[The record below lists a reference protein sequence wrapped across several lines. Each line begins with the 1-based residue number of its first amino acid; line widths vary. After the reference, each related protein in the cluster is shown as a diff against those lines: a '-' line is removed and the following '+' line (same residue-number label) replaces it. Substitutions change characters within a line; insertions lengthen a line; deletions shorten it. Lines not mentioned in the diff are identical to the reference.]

1 MTENS
6 NENTTNTTTNT
17 TAGTAANGAAH
28 GAEKGAE
35 RGAVRDN
42 LREAGNAL
50 LTAGSALGSAFGKF
64 ADGLPGRFKSAT
76 DSARETLNS
85 AKTEGEVRS
94 WAANVTNEAEKAF
107 TSFRERDVKFTD
119 DAKASLRRSVTD
131 VSENFNQRMD
141 KLTNDEDGAIK
152 EMRTRFDGLVDR
164 IQSQFSND
172 DKAEGKSAKGD
183 VIDGEVVETSE
194 TQEK

>member
-6 NENTTNTTTNT
+6 NENTTNTT
-17 TAGTAANGAAH
+17 ADTAANGAAH
-28 GAEKGAE
+28 GAKKGAE
-35 RGAVRDN
+35 KGAVRDN
-42 LREAGNAL
+42 LREAGDAL

-64 ADGLPGRFKSAT
+64 ADGLPERFKSAT

-164 IQSQFSND
+164 IQAQFSND
-172 DKAEGKSAKGD
+172 DKAEDKSAKGD

>member
-6 NENTTNTTTNT
+6 NENTTNTT
-17 TAGTAANGAAH
+17 ADTAASGTAH

-35 RGAVRDN
+35 KGAVRDN
-42 LREAGNAL
+42 LREAGDAL

-64 ADGLPGRFKSAT
+64 ADGLPERFKSAT

-164 IQSQFSND
+164 IQAQFSND
-172 DKAEGKSAKGD
+172 DKAEDKSAKGD

>member
-6 NENTTNTTTNT
+6 NENTTNTT
-17 TAGTAANGAAH
+17 GDTAANGAAH

-35 RGAVRDN
+35 KGAVRDN
-42 LREAGNAL
+42 LREAGDAL

-64 ADGLPGRFKSAT
+64 ADGLPERFKSAT

-119 DAKASLRRSVTD
+119 DAKASLHRSVTD

-172 DKAEGKSAKGD
+172 DKAEDKSAKGD

>member
-1 MTENS
+1 MTENL
-6 NENTTNTTTNT
+6 NENTTNTTAN
-17 TAGTAANGAAH
+17 TAANGAAN

-35 RGAVRDN
+35 KGAVRDN
-42 LREAGNAL
+42 LREAGDAL

-64 ADGLPGRFKSAT
+64 ADGLPDRFKSAT
-76 DSARETLNS
+76 DSARETLTS

-119 DAKASLRRSVTD
+119 DAKASLRRSVTE

-164 IQSQFSND
+164 IQAQFSSD
-172 DKAEGKSAKGD
+172 DKAEDKSAKGD

>member
-1 MTENS
+1 MTENTPNHS
-6 NENTTNTTTNT
+6 
-17 TAGTAANGAAH
+17 AANH
-28 GAEKGAE
+28 SAEDSSNNNE
-35 RGAVRDN
+35 VRDN
-42 LREAGNAL
+42 LREAGDAL
-50 LTAGSALGSAFGKF
+50 LAAGSALGAAFGKF
-64 ADGLPGRFKSAT
+64 AEGVPERFKSAT
-76 DSARETLNS
+76 DSARETLSS
-85 AKTEGEVRS
+85 ANTEGEVRS

-164 IQSQFSND
+164 IQAQFSND
-172 DKAEGKSAKGD
+172 DKAEDKSAKGD

>member
-6 NENTTNTTTNT
+6 NENTTNTT
-17 TAGTAANGAAH
+17 ADTAANGAAH

-35 RGAVRDN
+35 KGAVRDN
-42 LREAGNAL
+42 LREAGDAL

-64 ADGLPGRFKSAT
+64 ADGLPERFKSAT

-164 IQSQFSND
+164 IQAQFSND
-172 DKAEGKSAKGD
+172 DKAEDKSAKGD